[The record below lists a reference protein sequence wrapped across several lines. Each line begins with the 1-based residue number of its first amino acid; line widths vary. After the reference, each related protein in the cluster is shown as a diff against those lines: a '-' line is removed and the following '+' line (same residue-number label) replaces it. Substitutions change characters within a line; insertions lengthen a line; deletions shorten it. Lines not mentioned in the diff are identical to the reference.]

1 MNNNEL
7 THHGILGMK
16 WGVRRFQN
24 KDGSYTNRGKER
36 YKKPSKNPRE
46 MSNEELDRVLAR
58 KRKEAEYRKLKN
70 NENPARKFM
79 EVFKNVAITTLA
91 TSAAIYAIKKGKK
104 FINKNIFK
112 NPLKLKA
119 LASETQTAF
128 NVLDYSDKFKKI
140 IPEII
145 KS

>member
-16 WGVRRFQN
+16 WGIRRFQN
-24 KDGSYTNRGKER
+24 KDGSYTSRGKER
-36 YKKPSKNPRE
+36 YKKSSKNPRE

-58 KRKEAEYRKLKN
+58 KRKEAEYRKLRN

-104 FINKNIFK
+104 YINMQNAKKVKDIISNSFIPNLTDI
-112 NPLKLKA
+112 KL
-119 LASETQTAF
+119 
-128 NVLDYSDKFKKI
+128 
-140 IPEII
+140 
-145 KS
+145 